1 LLLYFE
7 YFQCGISL
15 EHKFALNRDHCAIFS
30 ILLQPDDVPMSL
42 IDNEVPSKPTAT
54 STRHFGWF
62 KRYQHFLFPTAGI
75 AIALLAIYVL
85 EDLLQH
91 TSRTETLAAFHN
103 ISWTTF
109 GLAVFFTALSYA
121 AVALYDVVAVD
132 T

>member
-1 LLLYFE
+1 MKYRAPIPLSIHQITCGLAQPQSYIDQLLLYFE

-75 AIALLAIYVL
+75 AIALLAIY
-85 EDLLQH
+85 
-91 TSRTETLAAFHN
+91 
-103 ISWTTF
+103 
-109 GLAVFFTALSYA
+109 
-121 AVALYDVVAVD
+121 
-132 T
+132 